1 MFPNSNQYTNN
12 WYLCTFVLKL
22 FLHMSATQKRAAI
35 LHIEGVPNPNAM
47 KFVLE
52 NGVLTDTPYEF
63 ATLADTMNSPLAQK
77 LMMFRYV
84 ERVMLN
90 RNYVT
95 VLKTVKDS
103 PDWPEILPDIKGI
116 IQQHLEKDEPILMMG
131 VEENS
136 HTQSDDPVAELVID
150 LLNKVV
156 RPAAQ
161 EDGGDILFDSYENGV
176 LTLRMHGACHECPYI
191 MQTIKDGV
199 EPAVRGIVPDV
210 KEVKPRLV

>member
-1 MFPNSNQYTNN
+1 MAASP
-12 WYLCTFVLKL
+12 
-22 FLHMSATQKRAAI
+22 KRAAI

-52 NGVLTDTPYEF
+52 NGILTDTPYEF
-63 ATLADTMNSPLAQK
+63 ASLADTMNSPLAQK

-90 RNYVT
+90 KNYIT
-95 VLKTVKDS
+95 VLKSEKDS
-103 PDWPEILPDIKGI
+103 PDWQEILVDIKGI
-116 IQQHLEKDEPILMMG
+116 IQTHLEQDEAILMMG
-131 VEENS
+131 VEENK
-136 HTQSDDPVAELVID
+136 HTPSDDPVAELVID
-150 LLNKVV
+150 LLNKMV

-161 EDGGDILFDSYENGV
+161 EDGGDILFDSYDKGV
-176 LTLRMHGACHECPYI
+176 LTIRMHGACHKCPYI

-199 EPAVRGIVPDV
+199 EPAVRSIVPDV

>member
-1 MFPNSNQYTNN
+1 MAAP
-12 WYLCTFVLKL
+12 K
-22 FLHMSATQKRAAI
+22 KRAAI

-63 ATLADTMNSPLAQK
+63 ASLADTMNSPLAQK
-77 LMMFRYV
+77 LMMFRYI

-95 VLKTVKDS
+95 VLKTAKNS
-103 PDWPEILPDIKGI
+103 PEWQEIMTDIKSM
-116 IQQHLEKDEPILMMG
+116 IQTHLEQDEAILLMG
-131 VEENS
+131 VKENE
-136 HTQSDDPVAELVID
+136 HTKSDDPVAELVID

-161 EDGGDILFDSYENGV
+161 EDGGDILFDSYDNGV
-176 LTLRMHGACHECPYI
+176 LTIRMHGACHECPYI
-191 MQTIKDGV
+191 MQTIKGGV
-199 EPAVRGIVPDV
+199 EPAVRSVVPEV
-210 KEVKPRLV
+210 KEVRPRLV

>member
-1 MFPNSNQYTNN
+1 M
-12 WYLCTFVLKL
+12 
-22 FLHMSATQKRAAI
+22 ATSPKRAAI

-52 NGVLTDTPYEF
+52 NGLLTDSPYEF
-63 ATLADTMNSPLAQK
+63 TSLADTMNSPLAQK

-95 VLKTVKDS
+95 VLKPATGS
-103 PDWPEILPDIKGI
+103 PDWPDILADIKGI
-116 IQQHLEKDEPILMMG
+116 IKSHLENDEAILFMG

-136 HTQSDDPVAELVID
+136 HTRSDNEVATLVTD
-150 LLNKVV
+150 LLDKVV

-176 LTLRMHGACHECPYI
+176 LTLRMHGACHQCPYI
-191 MQTIKDGV
+191 MQTIKEGV
-199 EPAVRGIVPDV
+199 EPAVRSVVPEV
-210 KEVKPRLV
+210 KEVKPKLV